1 MLISDLIASHPA
13 IYHMAE
19 DGSWPSIQR
28 HGLLSTSALLKRW
41 EYSEKDRET
50 ICCTR
55 RPKCF
60 TIEHP
65 VYGKAVIRDQKA
77 INPHKLRDCLTD
89 VTEEEWYRL
98 LNSKV
103 FFWPDRQGL
112 IWFLGATAY
121 INNPHVV
128 ITIDTRRLLG
138 KYIDMITL
146 SAINTGSTFPRKNQI
161 NPEPRGRDT
170 FKRISD
176 YQMSKARELAIENCV
191 EDVVSFALSVD
202 RLILRKKDSEPEKL
216 ATLWQPSDRLS
227 HQGKDR

>member
-1 MLISDLIASHPA
+1 MRLESFVATYPRLF
-13 IYHMAE
+13 HMAE

-28 HGLLSTSALLKRW
+28 HGLLSTSALLVKW
-41 EYSEKDRET
+41 EYSEKDRAA
-50 ICCTR
+50 ICCMH

-60 TIEHP
+60 PIEHKQ
-65 VYGKAVIRDQKA
+65 YGRAVLRDQKA
-77 INPHKLRDCLTD
+77 IDPDKLKKCL
-89 VTEEEWYRL
+89 VGMTEEEWYRL

-103 FFWPDRQGL
+103 FFWPDPQAL

-138 KYIDMITL
+138 KYADKIAL

-170 FKRISD
+170 FKRISE
-176 YQMSKARELAIENCV
+176 YQMSKARELAVDNCV
-191 EDVVSFALSVD
+191 QDVVSFAISVD
-202 RLILRKKDSEPEKL
+202 RLVLRKKDSEPEKL
-216 ATLWQPSDRLS
+216 ETLWQPNY
-227 HQGKDR
+227 H